1 MFRLRRRLGLLVF
14 LVCTLGAVATAIAA
28 DTVRVVSVDGPMVQ
42 VAPPPVDLPPGA
54 ILEVKRGEELLGL
67 MQAQQPEAAA
77 KQAAEESSSEVSL
90 VFRIVAGR
98 ADRGA
103 EARLPQPIPTRVGY
117 LGSPDAGR
125 VEQQLKILC
134 PGRVRVLQSADG
146 LERSQLD
153 AVVVTAE
160 VPKAPIE
167 AFVAAGG
174 TAIVDLGPYAAW
186 SDRKP
191 ETVRS
196 TSDLAVKCVGRSPA
210 TRGLAAGQAFEFFGL
225 ASDDSTVAK
234 SDEGAEEGTK
244 AVAEQS
250 ADAPKFRV
258 CRALPTVADGGK
270 VLLELA
276 DGGLPVAV
284 EHVIGHGRLLAID
297 LLSPNGEPGYDAGS
311 VLHWLLP
318 GNLLARSVR
327 YSRAL
332 STRQSHDEYMQ
343 RQEAL
348 AARLPDPW
356 CREAVGTDSGGKTIW
371 RFRHGPMDRPQFL
384 YVGAIHAGEWLNPH
398 LLLDFIE
405 YLADP
410 PTDDYR
416 ARWLKRHFT
425 LVFIPMLSNSMRQHS
440 FNGCDLNRNF
450 DFRWEDYTK
459 GYGWRAD
466 AAMKLRGD
474 RPFSEPEARVVRDH
488 VWNHPVIG
496 HVDMHMHGPQHGAM
510 FIAAHA
516 LAETDRRVFDAASAL
531 IDQNVRD
538 RFLWKGPSQLI
549 FRRSA
554 FSGRTVPYS
563 SNWVAYQ
570 GVWSVSTELVG
581 GPDHSLQE
589 KELGFE
595 GLTAFSCA
603 VGSDFRAGHR
613 AWLGRPRFGFAR
625 PGGYKDATA
634 LCYEKD
640 GRQTLVLRTNRGHG
654 ALLLPISDKGCRL
667 RDAEGNPLEFEVGKG
682 LGRIPMDTSRV
693 FFDCGDATREEI
705 RAALEQATFE
715 RADAMTFYVTIDNKK
730 PEFDVTAP
738 EADSYYVF
746 ARVRGH
752 AKPNEGWVV
761 SLLDRDGPLRVAV
774 DASDAGNG
782 PRWVRATPISD
793 GSAEPWEHDT
803 LPLAHGKN
811 RLRLAPRA
819 SSNDQ
824 EPSAPAVDRL
834 YFTNNAGRK
843 PEDKVNA
850 GR

>member
-1 MFRLRRRLGLLVF
+1 
-14 LVCTLGAVATAIAA
+14 
-28 DTVRVVSVDGPMVQ
+28 
-42 VAPPPVDLPPGA
+42 
-54 ILEVKRGEELLGL
+54 
-67 MQAQQPEAAA
+67 
-77 KQAAEESSSEVSL
+77 
-90 VFRIVAGR
+90 VFRVVAGR
-98 ADRGA
+98 AERGA

-134 PGRVRVLQSADG
+134 PGRVRVLESADG
-146 LERSQLD
+146 LERSQFD
-153 AVVVTAE
+153 AVVVTAK

-191 ETVRS
+191 EAVRS

-225 ASDDSTVAK
+225 VSDDSTVAK
-234 SDEGAEEGTK
+234 SDEHAKEGTK

-258 CRALPTVADGGK
+258 CRALPAVPDGGT

-284 EHVIGHGRLLAID
+284 EHTIGKGRLLAID

-311 VLHWLLP
+311 ILHWLLP
-318 GNLLARSVR
+318 GNLLARGVR

-332 STRQSHDEYMQ
+332 SNRQSHEEYRQ

-348 AARLPDPW
+348 AARLPEPW
-356 CREAVGTDSGGKTIW
+356 RREAVGTDSGGTTIW

-410 PTDDYR
+410 PADDYR

-474 RPFSEPEARVVRDH
+474 RPFSEPEARVVRAH
-488 VWNHPVIG
+488 IWNHPVVG
-496 HVDMHMHGPQHGAM
+496 HVDMHMHGLKHGAM
-510 FIAAHA
+510 FIAPHA

-589 KELGFE
+589 KELGIE
-595 GLTAFSCA
+595 GLMSFSCA

-613 AWLGRPRFGFAR
+613 AWLGQPRFGFAR

-640 GRQTLVLRTNRGHG
+640 GKQTLVLRTNRGHG
-654 ALLLPISDKGCRL
+654 VLALPLRAEGCRL
-667 RDAEGNPLEFEVGKG
+667 RRAEGEPMEFQHGEGTC
-682 LGRIPMDTSRV
+682 RIPMNTARV
-693 FFDCGDATREEI
+693 FFDCGDATRKEV
-705 RAALEQATFE
+705 RAALEQSSFD
-715 RADAMTFYVTIDNKK
+715 RADATTFFVDVDDAK
-730 PEFDVTAP
+730 PEFHVTAP

-746 ARVRGH
+746 ARVRGPGETK
-752 AKPNEGWVV
+752 AGWVLSV
-761 SLLDRDGPLRVAV
+761 LDRDGPLRVAV
-774 DASDAGNG
+774 ARPKPGKEA
-782 PRWVRATPISD
+782 PWVRATRLDD

-803 LPLAHGKN
+803 LPLAQGKN

-824 EPSAPAVDRL
+824 EPSAPAIDRL
-834 YFTNNAGRK
+834 YFTNNADRG